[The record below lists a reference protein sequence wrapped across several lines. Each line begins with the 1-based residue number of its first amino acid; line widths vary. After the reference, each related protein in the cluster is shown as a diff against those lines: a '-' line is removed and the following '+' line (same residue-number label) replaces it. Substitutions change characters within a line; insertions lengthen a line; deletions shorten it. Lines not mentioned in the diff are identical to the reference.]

1 MKLIK
6 SLSCAVALGALCCGQ
21 TAFALPI
28 TAGTSYIY
36 TLTTSQSAAG
46 LPNATF
52 ATVTLT
58 QGVNRIDVDVKLADG
73 FLFANT
79 GVGPAFAFNLNG
91 NYVNATIGLGA
102 STANYFVAG
111 TSGPYNLTP
120 YGSFT
125 DAIEFKSGVGP
136 GLSAGIDI
144 PLDFSVSK
152 TGISLADFTTSTAR
166 SAKLSLKTKTSG
178 GQTGG
183 YAFAVDLGYSLTGR
197 TGGVGGQT
205 DHQTETPP
213 TTPVPEPASLA
224 LLGFGLCGLAA
235 LRRKR
240 HSASG

>member
-1 MKLIK
+1 MKLLK
-6 SLSCAVALGALCCGQ
+6 PLSCAVALGALCCGH

-28 TAGTSYIY
+28 DVGTSYIY

-46 LPNATF
+46 LPSATY

-58 QGVNRIDVDVKLADG
+58 QGVNQIGVDVKLADG

-79 GVGPAFAFNLNG
+79 GVGPAFAFNLD
-91 NYVNATIGLGA
+91 
-102 STANYFVAG
+102 ANYANAAISLSAATAQYFIAG

-120 YGSFT
+120 YGTFT
-125 DAIEFKSGVGP
+125 DALEFKTGVGT

-152 TGISLADFTTSTAR
+152 AGISLDDFTTSAAR
-166 SAKLSLKTKTSG
+166 SAKLSLKAKTSG

-224 LLGFGLCGLAA
+224 LLGFGLCSLAT